1 MLFYTFYE
9 FVLCNIL
16 HFTKICYNLYMN
28 KDIDLKRKIYNV
40 LLDWNNDPNK
50 VPLIVDGLRQVGKS
64 YIVDKFAREN
74 YANVITYDFRHNKEL
89 RKIFDGNLD
98 VDTIIRNSTPY
109 FPDKD
114 FIPYETILIFEEI
127 SDCPLARTSFKAFA
141 MDKRFTVIATGS
153 LLGILNYGRKTKI
166 DVPTG
171 YEKII
176 HMSSLDFE
184 EFLWANG
191 VSEEAIDTLKEFT
204 YNKKQLPNALADYY
218 KEIIKRYVV
227 IGGMPDS
234 VKEFLKTNNYIK
246 SRQYLEN
253 LIADYRDDFG
263 RFINDD
269 NEEEIDYR
277 LQARLNQI
285 FDSIPAQLARQTD
298 TNKFKYSEVKKG
310 GRFKEFETVFEWLE
324 KAGLIIRCFNV
335 GAIETPLQANA
346 DRSYFKAFFA
356 DIGLLMAMYPLSTSQ
371 EFLTDQLDSRKGAIF
386 ENLTAVMINKAS
398 LPLYYFSKGSEHLE
412 IDFIVESDKGIV
424 LIEEKST
431 NGKMAASKA
440 VMQGKTKYKALTCY
454 KIIREN
460 FGQGDFYISVPQC
473 AVEFILDDMVF
484 SLNKGIDL
492 KPLKYPQI

>member
-1 MLFYTFYE
+1 M
-9 FVLCNIL
+9 IM
-16 HFTKICYNLYMN
+16 H
-28 KDIDLKRKIYNV
+28 
-40 LLDWNNDPNK
+40 
-50 VPLIVDGLRQVGKS
+50 
-64 YIVDKFAREN
+64 
-74 YANVITYDFRHNKEL
+74 
-89 RKIFDGNLD
+89 
-98 VDTIIRNSTPY
+98 
-109 FPDKD
+109 
-114 FIPYETILIFEEI
+114 
-127 SDCPLARTSFKAFA
+127 
-141 MDKRFTVIATGS
+141 
-153 LLGILNYGRKTKI
+153 
-166 DVPTG
+166 
-171 YEKII
+171 
-176 HMSSLDFE
+176 SLDFE

-191 VSEEAIDTLKEFT
+191 VSDEAIDTLKEFT
-204 YNKKQLPNALADYY
+204 HNKEQLPNALADYY
-218 KEIIKRYVV
+218 KEMIKRYVV

-310 GRFKEFETVFEWLE
+310 GRFKEFETIFEWLE

-335 GAIETPLQANA
+335 SAIETPLQANA

-386 ENLTAVMINKAS
+386 ENLTAVMINKAG

-460 FGQGDFYISVPQC
+460 FGQGDFYISVPQY

-484 SLNKGIDL
+484 SLNKGLDL